1 MTATSQRMLNGIEP
15 GPSPKGWVL
24 PLLGERLPCK
34 NIPANPSPRLTTP
47 TPQLAE
53 CAKTEHHEGQIDA
66 NGSKQARM
74 ASPSTEDKPAQHR
87 GRSRTR
93 HHPRSGTVSHTPSRG
108 RLCSPAA
115 LAGLKYGKVQCASS
129 QQPSAASSA
138 GLVTPRPH
146 VASRFSYED
155 YKHVHVMGWLEE
167 GLGGKQVGK
176 TLVPILASLL
186 TVAEEMSRLA
196 YEVVFVIM

>member
-1 MTATSQRMLNGIEP
+1 MTATSQRTLNSMEP
-15 GPSPKGWVL
+15 GPSPKGWAL

-34 NIPANPSPRLTTP
+34 NISANPSPRLMTP

-53 CAKTEHHEGQIDA
+53 CAKTDYYEGQVDA
-66 NGSKQARM
+66 NGSRQTRM

-93 HHPRSGTVSHTPSRG
+93 HHSRLVTMSHTPSRA

-115 LAGLKYGKVQCASS
+115 LAGLKYGKVQCTSS

-138 GLVTPRPH
+138 GLVS
-146 VASRFSYED
+146 SRFSYED
-155 YKHVHVMGWLEE
+155 YKHAQVMGWLEE
-167 GLGGKQVGK
+167 GLERKQVGE
-176 TLVPILASLL
+176 TLVPILPSLL
-186 TVAEEMSRLA
+186 TVAEEVSRLA
-196 YEVVFVIM
+196 CGSGLCHREDNQ